1 MIFMGNM
8 CGGHGGA
15 VDLSDVDIG
24 IYGNMVFSS
33 NSAASSGGALYAS
46 QKVFGPEL
54 TGVVCFNNTA
64 EAGGAVFFSAVGTD
78 EYDSSDNDNSPYI
91 YASKFIECRF
101 DGNSASSTGGA
112 IYSIAGKTLVRAT
125 NFINNSAFFGGTL
138 RISGTTFI
146 FNSSFFV
153 KNKSGEEGGAA
164 ISTSGINSTEKLFFA
179 GNGYHCSADAFFM
192 DWSDLGFT
200 S

>member
-1 MIFMGNM
+1 
-8 CGGHGGA
+8 
-15 VDLSDVDIG
+15 
-24 IYGNMVFSS
+24 MVFPS

-54 TGVVCFNNTA
+54 ADVVFFNNTA

-78 EYDSSDNDNSPYI
+78 EYDSSDDDNSPYS

-112 IYSIAGKTLVRAT
+112 IHSIAGKNLVQAT
-125 NFINNSAFFGGTL
+125 NFTNNSSFFGGAL
-138 RISGTTFI
+138 RISGTIFV
-146 FNSSFFV
+146 FNSSFV
-153 KNKSGEEGGAA
+153 ENKSGDKGGAA
-164 ISTSGINSTEKLFFA
+164 ISTSGINSMEKHFFA
-179 GNGYHCSADAFFM
+179 VNGHHCSADAFM
-192 DWSDLGFT
+192 DLSEVGFA